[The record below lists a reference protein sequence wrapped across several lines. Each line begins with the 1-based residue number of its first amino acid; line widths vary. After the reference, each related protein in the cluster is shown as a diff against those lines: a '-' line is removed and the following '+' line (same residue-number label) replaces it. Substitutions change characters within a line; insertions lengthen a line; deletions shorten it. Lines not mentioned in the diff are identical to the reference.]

1 MRIVNILSVIVST
14 TLLITLLLSNP
25 SYGQSWVTYQNM
37 TDRFT
42 INIPPETEPTIEEI
56 TYPSEYDAV
65 FPGRVYTV
73 KKGDSAYSVTVI
85 DYTDSYNI
93 HQARNNTTEAD
104 APYNYW
110 RIDVIASVTFAAT
123 KYRNRGGTVN
133 YDAWHHIDRV
143 AGHQLNITNADQSS
157 SYVGMYLHKAK
168 LYIIEARVPE
178 GYPPQGHFQQSLG
191 FLDEDRIRIRYNW
204 DENGDLVQRES
215 FGGYPCQIG
224 EC

>member
-73 KKGDSAYSVTVI
+73 KKGDSAYFDSTMRHAMESI
-85 DYTDSYNI
+85 DGED
-93 HQARNNTTEAD
+93 
-104 APYNYW
+104 
-110 RIDVIASVTFAAT
+110 ASVF
-123 KYRNRGGTVN
+123 
-133 YDAWHHIDRV
+133 WMC
-143 AGHQLNITNADQSS
+143 SS
-157 SYVGMYLHKAK
+157 EHAVHKK
-168 LYIIEARVPE
+168 LRKD
-178 GYPPQGHFQQSLG
+178 S
-191 FLDEDRIRIRYNW
+191 
-204 DENGDLVQRES
+204 
-215 FGGYPCQIG
+215 
-224 EC
+224 